1 MLEGKPLPTIWDV
14 PDDLWERIEPVIL
27 QLDPP
32 KARGR
37 KRADQRKML
46 EGIIFRMRSGCQW
59 NHLPRELETIAPSIG
74 PSSAGWEVG
83 CWRASG
89 LP

>member
-46 EGIIFRMRSGCQW
+46 EWHYLSDAQR
-59 NHLPRELETIAPSIG
+59 LPVEPLAQG
-74 PSSAGWEVG
+74 VG
-83 CWRASG
+83 RR
-89 LP
+89 